1 MSSSFIP
8 EGYESLKELIERV
21 VERRHGSNAIA
32 NITDRIEVPMLGE
45 PIESE
50 KFAGR
55 FNILMKIKREGEW
68 IDYFE
73 DSERWDSARES
84 TRQALEAGTL
94 AAWFR
99 NLKGGSDRIPKDDWI
114 IPEGDSFADSY
125 FTLSCG
131 TLQHGGDRSLM
142 GALVYIS
149 TKEVDKFL
157 KTLEAQSE
165 PNNENSEKKND
176 IAKAL
181 KNEASERGRKG
192 GQQSKFLK
200 GVFEA
205 VQQILTANKDLTTE
219 QVWVKLSLHES
230 HNLLLIDEYE
240 IYVDGKTLYQIET
253 KTHRTSS
260 IKKPSF
266 PRYVSRANLHPSS

>member
-1 MSSSFIP
+1 MSSGFIP
-8 EGYESLKELIERV
+8 EGYESLKELIERI

-45 PIESE
+45 PIKSE
-50 KFAGR
+50 EFVGG
-55 FNILMKIKREGEW
+55 FNILIKIKREGEW

-84 TRQALEAGTL
+84 TRQALEAGTIT
-94 AAWFR
+94 AWFR
-99 NLKGGSDRIPKDDWI
+99 NLNGGNDRIPKDNWI
-114 IPEGDSFADSY
+114 IPEDDSFADSY

-142 GALVYIS
+142 GVLVYIS

-157 KTLEAQSE
+157 KTLEEQSE

-181 KNEASERGRKG
+181 KNKASERGRKG
-192 GQQSKFLK
+192 GQQSKLLK
-200 GVFEA
+200 GVFKA
-205 VQQILTANKDLTTE
+205 VQQIHAENNDLKTN
-219 QVWVKLSLHES
+219 QVWVKLSLYKS
-230 HNLLLIDEYE
+230 HKPFLIDEYE
-240 IYVDGKTLYQIET
+240 IYIDGKELFQMDT
-253 KTHRTSS
+253 KTRRTSS
-260 IKKPSF
+260 IKKASF
-266 PRYVSRANLHPSS
+266 PRYVSRANPHPSS